1 MDRGL
6 VQLLLAIALYRIPV
20 LGFTFGDGSKLRTD
34 LLANYSLKVRP
45 EGVTDIDL
53 AFNILTVNELETRTQ
68 TFSVSG
74 YFTVVWND
82 TRLQWNTQAYDNI
95 TFLFTDETEIWRPA
109 LVVKNAVDDLDVI
122 ASDNIPIRVN
132 NGGNIY
138 WNPPGIYKTHCDIDI
153 TYYPFDSQECSVIV
167 QSWGYNLRELDLKKH
182 ADGVITSE
190 YERNGE
196 WGLTEAFSFRQEN
209 VRKLSS
215 DSNTYATVAFK
226 FRLQRR
232 PGYYAINI
240 ILPVVVL
247 SILSALVF
255 VLPPD
260 SGEKMGYSLTV
271 LLSFAV
277 FLTLIADRM
286 PTTSRDT
293 SFMAVYLA
301 VILCLGA
308 LSVVL
313 TIVVL
318 ELNSREG
325 EVPPWLEKTTR
336 VVIRPFICVRSFNR
350 KSRSVSVSSNGTM
363 ADHKFKD
370 IQNIQDKV
378 HRSDPTD
385 ADDVTTSPSTS
396 SRTDMT
402 WQDVGRAF
410 DALFFRLY
418 FGTVATFTIVF
429 LVVLSSTMTDS
440 KTEI

>member
-1 MDRGL
+1 MTHKIK
-6 VQLLLAIALYRIPV
+6 QKMAKIPV
-20 LGFTFGDGSKLRTD
+20 LGFSLGSETKLGAD

-45 EGVTDIDL
+45 QKVTDIGL

-74 YFTVVWND
+74 YFTAVWND
-82 TRLQWNTQAYDNI
+82 TRLQWDTQAYDNI
-95 TFLFTDETEIWRPA
+95 TFLFTDETQIWRPP
-109 LVVKNAVDDLDVI
+109 LVVINAVDDLDVI
-122 ASDNIPIRVN
+122 ANDNIPLRIDN
-132 NGGNIY
+132 NGGIH

-153 TYYPFDSQECSVIV
+153 TYYPFDSQECSIVV
-167 QSWGYNLRELDLKKH
+167 QSWGYNIREMDLKKH
-182 ADGVITSE
+182 DDGVITSQ

-196 WGLTEAFSFRQEN
+196 WGLIEAYSFRQEK
-209 VRKLSS
+209 VRRHSS
-215 DSNTYATVAFK
+215 DANTYATVAFK

-232 PGYYAINI
+232 PSYYAINI

-293 SFMAVYLA
+293 SYMAVYLA

-318 ELNSREG
+318 ELDSRDG

-336 VVIRPFICVRSFNR
+336 DVVRPLICVRSFDR
-350 KSRSVSVSSNGTM
+350 KSRSVSVSSNDTV
-363 ADHKFKD
+363 ADPKFKD
-370 IQNIQDKV
+370 VQNTQDTV
-378 HRSDPTD
+378 HRSDPSD
-385 ADDVTTSPSTS
+385 ADEMTTSPSTGS
-396 SRTDMT
+396 SAAMT

-429 LVVLSSTMTDS
+429 LVVLTSTMTGS
-440 KTEI
+440 KTEL